1 MIATTA
7 AVSLGLLVG
16 ARHAFEP
23 DHLAA
28 VSTLV
33 TTTRNAPPCRRSE
46 RSGVFAGARGA
57 AALGM
62 LWGIGHTIALLAV
75 GIALVAL
82 DGALPARVGAAF
94 ELAVAAMLIVL
105 GARAVIGGVWNTRRP
120 GGGDPMPHRHGG
132 VEHVHGGAG
141 SHVHLGARA
150 VAWRPLTVGIV
161 HGLAGSGALTALA
174 FAELPT
180 SSARVLYMIV
190 FGAGSVAGMAI
201 ATGLAGVALQHVAR
215 RATTRRWL
223 AITTGLVSC
232 GVGVSWA
239 LG

>member
-7 AVSLGLLVG
+7 AISLGLLVG

-33 TTTRNAPPCRRSE
+33 TTTRNA
-46 RSGVFAGARGA
+46 RGA
-57 AALGM
+57 ALLGM
-62 LWGIGHTIALLAV
+62 LWGVGHTIALLAV
-75 GIALVAL
+75 GLVLVAL
-82 DGALPARVGAAF
+82 DGALPTRVGAAF

-105 GARAVIGGVWNTRRP
+105 GARAVFRGVRNVD
-120 GGGDPMPHRHGG
+120 GAVVPHRHGG
-132 VEHVHGGAG
+132 IEHVHGGAG

-180 SSARVLYMIV
+180 ASARILYMVV

-215 RATTRRWL
+215 GATTRRWL
-223 AITTGLVSC
+223 AIATGVVSC
-232 GVGVSWA
+232 CVGVSWA

>member
-7 AVSLGLLVG
+7 ALSLGLLVG

-33 TTTRNAPPCRRSE
+33 TTTR
-46 RSGVFAGARGA
+46 GARNA
-57 AALGM
+57 AVLGM
-62 LWGIGHTIALLAV
+62 LWGLGHTLSLLAIGV
-75 GIALVAL
+75 ALVAL
-82 DGALPARVGAAF
+82 DSALPERVGAAF

-105 GARAVIGGVWNTRRP
+105 GARAVIQGIRNRGGEP
-120 GGGDPMPHRHGG
+120 APHRHGDI
-132 VEHVHGGAG
+132 EHVHAGADD
-141 SHVHLGARA
+141 HVHVGARA
-150 VAWRPLTVGIV
+150 IAWRPLTVGLV

-180 SSARVLYMIV
+180 AGARVLYMIL
-190 FGAGSVAGMAI
+190 FGVGSIAGMAI
-201 ATGLAGVALQHVAR
+201 VTGLAGVALQQVAR
-215 RATTRRWL
+215 GPATRRWV
-223 AITTGLVSC
+223 AITTGVTSC
-232 GVGVSWA
+232 VVGTLWA

>member
-33 TTTRNAPPCRRSE
+33 TTSRTTRS
-46 RSGVFAGARGA
+46 
-57 AALGM
+57 AALLGT
-62 LWGIGHTIALLAV
+62 LWGLGHTVALLAV
-75 GIALVAL
+75 GIALVAI

-105 GARAVIGGVWNTRRP
+105 GARAVIRGVRNAGGKP
-120 GGGDPMPHRHGG
+120 EPHRHGHL
-132 VEHVHGGAG
+132 EHVHAGA
-141 SHVHLGARA
+141 SAHVHVGARSL
-150 VAWRPLTVGIV
+150 AWRPLTVGIV

-180 SSARVLYMIV
+180 AGARVLYMIL

-201 ATGLAGVALQHVAR
+201 ATGIAGFAIQRVAR
-215 RATTRRWL
+215 GPATQRWL

-232 GVGVSWA
+232 VVGVSWA

>member
-7 AVSLGLLVG
+7 AISLGLLVG

-33 TTTRNAPPCRRSE
+33 TTTRSARS
-46 RSGVFAGARGA
+46 
-57 AALGM
+57 AALLGL
-62 LWGIGHTIALLAV
+62 LWGLGHTLALLAV
-75 GIALVAL
+75 GIVLVAI
-82 DGALPARVGAAF
+82 DGAMPERVGAAF

-105 GARAVIGGVWNTRRP
+105 GARAVLRGVRNTGGVLE
-120 GGGDPMPHRHGG
+120 PHRHGG
-132 VEHVHGGAG
+132 VEHVHAGADE
-141 SHVHLGARA
+141 HVHLGARA
-150 VAWRPLTVGIV
+150 VAWRPLTIGLV

-174 FAELPT
+174 FAELP
-180 SSARVLYMIV
+180 SSGARVLYMIL
-190 FGAGSVAGMAI
+190 FGVGSVAGMAI
-201 ATGLAGVALQHVAR
+201 TTGLAGVAIQRVAR
-215 RATTRRWL
+215 GPETRRWL

-232 GVGVSWA
+232 VVGVVWA

>member
-1 MIATTA
+1 
-7 AVSLGLLVG
+7 
-16 ARHAFEP
+16 
-23 DHLAA
+23 
-28 VSTLV
+28 
-33 TTTRNAPPCRRSE
+33 
-46 RSGVFAGARGA
+46 
-57 AALGM
+57 
-62 LWGIGHTIALLAV
+62 AV
-75 GIALVAL
+75 GIALVVL

-94 ELAVAAMLIVL
+94 ELAVAAMLIAL
-105 GARAVIGGVWNTRRP
+105 GARAVIRGVRNTDGEP
-120 GGGDPMPHRHGG
+120 VPHRHFG

-141 SHVHLGARA
+141 SHVHVGARA

-180 SSARVLYMIV
+180 SSARVLYMMV

-201 ATGLAGVALQHVAR
+201 ATGLAGIALQRVAR
-215 RATTRRWL
+215 GAATRRWL
-223 AITTGLVSC
+223 AITTGLISC

>member
-33 TTTRNAPPCRRSE
+33 TSSRS
-46 RSGVFAGARGA
+46 ARGA
-57 AALGM
+57 AVLGL
-62 LWGIGHTIALLAV
+62 LWGIGHTLALLAV
-75 GIALVAL
+75 GIALVAI

-94 ELAVAAMLIVL
+94 ELAVAAMLVAL
-105 GARAVIGGVWNTRRP
+105 GARAVVQGVRNR
-120 GGGDPMPHRHGG
+120 GGDAAPHRHGS
-132 VEHVHGGAG
+132 VEHVHAGAG
-141 SHVHLGARA
+141 DHVHLGARA
-150 VAWRPLTVGIV
+150 IAWRPLTVGLV

-180 SSARVLYMIV
+180 SGARVLYMIV
-190 FGAGSVAGMAI
+190 FGIGSVVGMAI
-201 ATGLAGVALQHVAR
+201 ATGLAGVAIQHAAR
-215 RATTRRWL
+215 GPAARRWL

-232 GVGVSWA
+232 VVGVSWA

>member
-33 TTTRNAPPCRRSE
+33 TTTRS
-46 RSGVFAGARGA
+46 ARGA
-57 AALGM
+57 AVLGM
-62 LWGIGHTIALLAV
+62 LWGLGHTLALLAI
-75 GIALVAL
+75 GIALVAI
-82 DGALPARVGAAF
+82 DGALPAQLGAAF
-94 ELAVAAMLIVL
+94 ELAVAFMLIVL
-105 GARAVIGGVWNTRRP
+105 GARAVIRGVRNVGGEP
-120 GGGDPMPHRHGG
+120 EPHSHGG
-132 VEHVHGGAG
+132 IMHVHAGAGEHVHVGT
-141 SHVHLGARA
+141 RA
-150 VAWRPLTVGIV
+150 IAWRPLTVGIV

-180 SSARVLYMIV
+180 AGARVLYMIL
-190 FGAGSVAGMAI
+190 FGAGSIAGMALT
-201 ATGLAGVALQHVAR
+201 TGLAGVALQRVAR
-215 RATTRRWL
+215 GPATRRWL
-223 AITTGLVSC
+223 AVTTGLVSC
-232 GVGVSWA
+232 VVGVIWA

>member
-33 TTTRNAPPCRRSE
+33 TSTRNAK
-46 RSGVFAGARGA
+46 GA
-57 AALGM
+57 AVLGV
-62 LWGIGHTIALLAV
+62 LWGIGHTLALLAV

-82 DGALPARVGAAF
+82 DQALPSRAGAAF
-94 ELAVAAMLIVL
+94 ELVVAGLLIVL
-105 GARAVIGGVWNTRRP
+105 GVRAIVTGVRETT
-120 GGGDPMPHRHGG
+120 H
-132 VEHVHGGAG
+132 
-141 SHVHLGARA
+141 SHPPAI
-150 VAWRPLTVGIV
+150 AWRPLTIGIV
-161 HGLAGSGALTALA
+161 HGLAGSGALTALT

-180 SSARVLYMIV
+180 SGARILYMV
-190 FGAGSVAGMAI
+190 MFGAGSIAGMAI
-201 ATGLAGVALQHVAR
+201 TTGLAGVALQHVAR
-215 RATTRRWL
+215 GATTRRYL
-223 AITTGLVSC
+223 AITTGLASC
-232 GVGVSWA
+232 VVGVLWA

>member
-33 TTTRNAPPCRRSE
+33 TTTRS
-46 RSGVFAGARGA
+46 ARGA
-57 AALGM
+57 AVLGM
-62 LWGIGHTIALLAV
+62 LWGLGHTLALLAI
-75 GIALVAL
+75 GIALVAI
-82 DGALPARVGAAF
+82 DGALPERLGAAF
-94 ELAVAAMLIVL
+94 ELAVAIMLILL
-105 GARAVIGGVWNTRRP
+105 GARAVIRGLRNVRGEAA
-120 GGGDPMPHRHGG
+120 PHRHGG
-132 VEHVHGGAG
+132 IVHVHAGADEHVH
-141 SHVHLGARA
+141 VGARA
-150 VAWRPLTVGIV
+150 IAWRPLTVGIV

-180 SSARVLYMIV
+180 AGARVLYMIL
-190 FGAGSVAGMAI
+190 FGAGSIAGMALT
-201 ATGLAGVALQHVAR
+201 TGLAGVALQRVAR
-215 RATTRRWL
+215 GPATRRWL
-223 AITTGLVSC
+223 AVTTGLVSC
-232 GVGVSWA
+232 VVGVIWA

>member
-33 TTTRNAPPCRRSE
+33 TTSKNAR
-46 RSGVFAGARGA
+46 A
-57 AALGM
+57 AALLGL
-62 LWGIGHTIALLAV
+62 LWGLGHTLALLAV
-75 GIALVAL
+75 GIALVML
-82 DGALPARVGAAF
+82 DAALPARVGAAF
-94 ELAVAAMLIVL
+94 ELAVAAMLVVL
-105 GARAVIGGVWNTRRP
+105 GARAVYRGVTNRGGHAAR
-120 GGGDPMPHRHGG
+120 HRHGTI
-132 VEHVHGGAG
+132 VHAHGGAG
-141 SHVHLGARA
+141 AHVHVGARA

-180 SSARVLYMIV
+180 STARVIYMVV
-190 FGAGSVAGMAI
+190 FGAGSVAGMAL

-215 RATTRRWL
+215 GARTQRWL
-223 AITTGLVSC
+223 AVGTGLVSC
-232 GVGVSWA
+232 GVGICWA

>member
-1 MIATTA
+1 
-7 AVSLGLLVG
+7 LLVG

-33 TTTRNAPPCRRSE
+33 TSS
-46 RSGVFAGARGA
+46 RSGPPGHRSSRFGGFAEARRA
-57 AALGM
+57 SVLG
-62 LWGIGHTIALLAV
+62 LVWGIGHTIALLAV
-75 GIALVAL
+75 GIALVAI

-94 ELAVAAMLIVL
+94 ELAVAAMLVVL
-105 GARAVIGGVWNTRRP
+105 GARAVVQGVRNPSGANAPSAR
-120 GGGDPMPHRHGG
+120 HRHGG
-132 VEHVHGGAG
+132 IEHVHPGAG
-141 SHVHLGARA
+141 EHVHVGARA
-150 VAWRPLTVGIV
+150 IAWRPLTVGIV

-190 FGAGSVAGMAI
+190 FGIGSIAGMAI
-201 ATGLAGVALQHVAR
+201 ATGLAGIALQHVAR
-215 RATTRRWL
+215 RPATRRWL

-232 GVGVSWA
+232 VVGVSWA